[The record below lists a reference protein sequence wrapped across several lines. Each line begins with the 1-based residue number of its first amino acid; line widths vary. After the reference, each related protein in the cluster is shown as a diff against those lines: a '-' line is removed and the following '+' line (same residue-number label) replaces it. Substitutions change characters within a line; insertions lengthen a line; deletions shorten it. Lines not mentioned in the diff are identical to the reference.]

1 MQDTLTFHPAVAG
14 CLASV
19 ERCLAFLD
27 HLSQDL
33 YTTPTTHNSPI
44 GSHMRHCVDHFL
56 CFFKGW
62 DARLVDY
69 DARDRDPRLEGDLAY
84 CRAALES
91 IHSRV
96 AALDAIDMQEALCI
110 QTAPAPG
117 VDPRPVRTCLERELL
132 FLSSHTI
139 HHIAIMKLIAEQV
152 GAVVPEDIG
161 VAYSTASHRA
171 RLARGA

>member
-1 MQDTLTFHPAVAG
+1 MQETLTSHPAVAG

-27 HLSQDL
+27 HLTQDL
-33 YTTPTTHNSPI
+33 YVKPAAHNSPI

-62 DARLVDY
+62 EERLVDY
-69 DARDRDPRLEGDLAY
+69 DARDRDQRLETDLAH
-84 CRAALES
+84 CRSVLES
-91 IHSRV
+91 IHFKV
-96 AALDAIDMQEALCI
+96 ADLDSLDPRTTLRI

-117 VDPRPVRTCLERELL
+117 VAPSPVPSCLERELL

-139 HHIAIMKLIAEQV
+139 HHIAIMKLIAEQI
-152 GAVVPEDIG
+152 GIAIPEDIG
-161 VAYSTASHRA
+161 VAYSTASYRA
-171 RLARGA
+171 RLAHRG